1 MLQNAKSIKYQ
12 LLNMQT
18 GHLQNKMCVVPPAI
32 NSGLSAFF
40 ISQLFCQSL
49 IDKKENKLY
58 S

>member
-1 MLQNAKSIKYQ
+1 MWIKYQ

-18 GHLQNKMCVVPPAI
+18 GHLQNKMWVVPPAI

-40 ISQLFCQSL
+40 ISQLFCRSL